1 MLLFVLQL
9 ACSEYNVN
17 DKLSNIDEGSLDT
30 ADTGAEPA
38 PSEPSSSPEPSTEP
52 GDPNTEPS
60 SEPAPEPSAEPSSEP
75 ASEPPDGFT
84 PDDSS
89 TDNDPLIGRVVTIL
103 MALSNQWIDPV
114 NAEILM
120 LNSIDYVSPVNTPN
134 ILVIRDD
141 NTNGEDEIDS
151 ENIYNWIVNAG
162 YTATFME
169 EPQSGIQPADLAG
182 YHVVVLS
189 NPGFPADDLSTI
201 EAMRDFSQ
209 QGFGIIFQG
218 DDITNFSPDPALM
231 ESLTRLE
238 FVDNGIEYHGYTINN
253 NEGSA
258 YAVTINPISPLAHGM
273 STLFYLYGNDI
284 DTTNPTTS
292 DNTVVAWC
300 TVDGTNLPSK
310 PVITA
315 YQP

>member
-1 MLLFVLQL
+1 MLLFGLTL

-17 DKLSNIDEGSLDT
+17 DKLPDAEDGAIDT
-30 ADTGAEPA
+30 AEPAA
-38 PSEPSSSPEPSTEP
+38 PSEPSSPPEPSQEP
-52 GDPNTEPS
+52 SDPNSQPS
-60 SEPAPEPSAEPSSEP
+60 SEPSTEPSAEPSSEP
-75 ASEPPDGFT
+75 TEGFI

-89 TDNDPLIGRVVTIL
+89 TSNDPLTGNVVTIL
-103 MALSNQWIDPV
+103 MALSNQWLDPV

-120 LNSIDYVSPVNTPN
+120 LNSIDYVSPTTNPN
-134 ILVIRDD
+134 VLVIRDD

-162 YTATFME
+162 YSATFLE
-169 EPQSGIQPADLAG
+169 EPESGIQTADLTG
-182 YHVVVLS
+182 YHVVILS
-189 NPGFPADDLSTI
+189 NPGFPADDLSTV
-201 EAMRDFSQ
+201 EAMRSFSQ

-218 DDITNFSPDPALM
+218 DDITNFEPDRPLM

-238 FVDNGIEYHGYTINN
+238 FIDNGIQYEGYTIND

-258 YAVTINPISPLAHGM
+258 YGVTVNPVSPIASGM
-273 STLFYLYGNDI
+273 STLFFVYGNDI
-284 DTTNPTTS
+284 DTTTPTTN
-292 DNTVVAWC
+292 DNSVVAWC
-300 TVDGTNLPSK
+300 TVDGTTLPSK